1 MSVGKCQIGTSP
13 EATEWFR
20 RKKAVTLRHAA
31 RNLNA
36 NLCKAPLALKGHENY
51 VYLRADYWH
60 PNSQN
65 PTLGPRLEGLK
76 VLQPLCES
84 IIN

>member
-1 MSVGKCQIGTSP
+1 M
-13 EATEWFR
+13 
-20 RKKAVTLRHAA
+20 TLRHAA

-36 NLCKAPLALKGHENY
+36 NLCKTPLALKGHENY

-65 PTLGPRLEGLK
+65 PTLGPRLEGLE

-84 IIN
+84 ILLLKDVFVSETVRKLQVKMSLPNT